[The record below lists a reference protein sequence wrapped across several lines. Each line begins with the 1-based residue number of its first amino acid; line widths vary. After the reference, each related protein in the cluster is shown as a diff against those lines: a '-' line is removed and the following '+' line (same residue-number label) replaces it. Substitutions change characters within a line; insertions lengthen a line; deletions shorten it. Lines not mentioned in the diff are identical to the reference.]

1 VVNETQTAFGGCG
14 LYWRSLNSHRTLGPR
29 CGNMLK
35 LSVRTKLDPLEA
47 LDRANRYFGENGLAL
62 VETIAHLHG
71 KGGFAEIRVSGG
83 KLVGKREY
91 DSKFVLDELAKNAR
105 ERFGLESVSFGLHF
119 HAPLGHV
126 DVSVSN
132 ERPAEVN
139 LDSVEYDIQVRQ
151 FAERLP
157 KA

>member
-1 VVNETQTAFGGCG
+1 
-14 LYWRSLNSHRTLGPR
+14 
-29 CGNMLK
+29 MLK
-35 LSVRTKLDPLEA
+35 LSVRTKLDALQA
-47 LDRANRYFGENGLAL
+47 LDRASEYFEENGLAL

-71 KGGFAEIRVSGG
+71 KGGFAEIRVSGE
-83 KLVGKREY
+83 KLIGKREY
-91 DSKFVLDELAKNAR
+91 DPKFVLDELTKNAR
-105 ERFGLESVSFGLHF
+105 ERFGFEPVSFGLHF

-126 DVSVSN
+126 NVNVSN

-139 LDSVEYDIQVRQ
+139 LDSLEYDVQVRQ